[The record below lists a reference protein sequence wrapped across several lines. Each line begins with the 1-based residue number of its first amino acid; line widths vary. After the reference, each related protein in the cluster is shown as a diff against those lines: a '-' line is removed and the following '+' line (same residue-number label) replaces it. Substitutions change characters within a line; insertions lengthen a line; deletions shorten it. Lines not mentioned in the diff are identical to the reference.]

1 MKISTP
7 TWRIIPGLE
16 LPSKCHNNPFIKI
29 SLIYCFSKHLI
40 ILLFNNHR
48 NQPRAEM
55 FCFLHFSSCKMWE
68 SPVKFLF
75 PGEHHPKRLSD
86 EPTPPSLHSLNG
98 EKHKIPH
105 VWFQPWQQ
113 KSKFGSNRA
122 GGEDRRE
129 DFLFHPSLFLSFSP
143 QRRKNFPT
151 FSKRALGEVSQIA
164 SCHRDIDF

>member
-7 TWRIIPGLE
+7 TWRVFPGLE
-16 LPSKCHNNPFIKI
+16 LHSKCHKNPFIKI
-29 SLIYCFSKHLI
+29 PLIYCFSKHPE
-40 ILLFNNHR
+40 ILLFNNQR
-48 NQPRAEM
+48 SQPRAEM
-55 FCFLHFSSCKMWE
+55 LCFLHFSSCKMWE
-68 SPVKFLF
+68 SSQI
-75 PGEHHPKRLSD
+75 GEHHPKRLSD
-86 EPTPPSLHSLNG
+86 EPTPPSLHSLKR

-122 GGEDRRE
+122 GGEDRTE
-129 DFLFHPSLFLSFSP
+129 DFLFHPSQFLSFSQ

-151 FSKRALGEVSQIA
+151 FSKRALGKVSQIA